1 MAQLTQ
7 SYLEGLGFQLS
18 WSRDHGY
25 RAQYTK
31 YDEDV
36 TRAIILISQTDSISA
51 LSGQPDELFDV
62 WFYGQSTQG
71 QYSEIDSYMTI
82 SSQEELESL
91 LSLFRK

>member
-36 TRAIILISQTDSISA
+36 TRAIILISQTDCIEA
-51 LSGQPDELFDV
+51 LREQDGDIYDV
-62 WFYGQSTQG
+62 WFFGESTRG